1 MAHLNTTPQPGRWLY
16 THSIPTYSL
25 IKSITTPW
33 VYDFVIALLLFNLQ
47 VAMENGKFLVRY
59 IIKHKWAMA
68 S

>member
-1 MAHLNTTPQPGRWLY
+1 M
-16 THSIPTYSL
+16 
-25 IKSITTPW
+25 IKSIKTPW
-33 VYDFVIALLLFNLQ
+33 IYDFVIALLLFNLQ